1 MFLVMAPAW
10 RAAGTERGINMK
22 KLIWFAIAGLALSAC
37 EQEQKD
43 PKARWTDSA
52 APAGAPVHLRWYSGE
67 QVAAGASLYRENCA
81 SCHKENAEGTP
92 EWQQRDA
99 DGKLPPPPLNGS
111 AHAWHHPLEVL
122 RTVVKRGGAP
132 VGGSMPPFK
141 DKLDEAQIDAILAW
155 VQSHW
160 PEKIY
165 KVWHERDLASQ
176 SGMQKLR

>member
-1 MFLVMAPAW
+1 
-10 RAAGTERGINMK
+10 MK
-22 KLIWFAIAGLALSAC
+22 KLVLLLGAVVVLSAC
-37 EQEQKD
+37 EREQPD
-43 PKARWTDSA
+43 PKARWTDRA
-52 APAGAPVHLRWYSGE
+52 APAGAPVKMRWYTPE
-67 QVAAGASLYRENCA
+67 QVEAGATLYAQNCA
-81 SCHKENAEGTP
+81 SCHKPNAEGTP
-92 EWQQRDA
+92 DWKTRDA
-99 DGKLPPPPLNGS
+99 NGKLPPPPLNGT

-141 DKLDEAQIDAILAW
+141 DKLDEAQIDAVLAW

-160 PEKIY
+160 PDKIY